1 MVNEL
6 MAKRQTKTADSLP
19 LVALDLGSD
28 SVRAMAARR
37 IAPDLFQIL
46 GVEERSQKAGNLCVE
61 QGIITQSSNAGYVIA
76 EVLKLLANRIG
87 VDELPT
93 AFLSVGG
100 QSMQIVAVHSKRDQA
115 RKKEISQQLLDEM
128 EQECKEKIEMRNPEV
143 AVLGLVPSYFKLDG
157 VEQDEL
163 PGPEQRAALVEAH
176 YIAFYGRKVIDTQLQ
191 KSFSQAARSI
201 EHAFVRP
208 ECLLSAFATCDGNQV
223 LMNGC
228 AVLDMGAQ
236 TTSLTVYKG
245 GQYLLNKVVPKG
257 GYHISRMLEQQGMS
271 FATAEV
277 LKKQF
282 GCASPDLVQKNV
294 RLRVPAAPEIGGDMI
309 IASQELAEAIEL
321 KLKEI
326 LAPLLE
332 ELQKVE
338 SRIRTLY
345 ITGGA
350 SMMAGMEDYIQSLTP
365 VRVQYGAHN
374 LLLHRDTDEK
384 YLSPQY
390 TSLVGTILLGQ
401 DYRDNHKNQLVR
413 QPGFFDRM
421 KESTLDMFIDQQ

>member
-1 MVNEL
+1 M
-6 MAKRQTKTADSLP
+6 
-19 LVALDLGSD
+19 
-28 SVRAMAARR
+28 
-37 IAPDLFQIL
+37 
-46 GVEERSQKAGNLCVE
+46 CVE

-87 VDELPT
+87 IDELPT
-93 AFLSVGG
+93 AFLSIGG

-115 RKKEISQQLLDEM
+115 RRKEISQALLDEM
-128 EQECKEKIEMRNPEV
+128 EQECKEKIELRNPEV

-157 VEQDEL
+157 VEQDEV
-163 PGPEQRAALVEAH
+163 PTSEQRAALVEAH
-176 YIAFYGRKVIDTQLQ
+176 YIAFYGRKAIDTQLQ
-191 KSFSQAARSI
+191 KAFSQAGRSI

-208 ECLLSAFATCDGNQV
+208 ECLLSAFATCDGNHV

-257 GYHISRMLEQQGMS
+257 GYHITRMLEQQGMS
-271 FATAEV
+271 FNTAEV
-277 LKKQF
+277 LKKSY
-282 GCASPDLVQKNV
+282 GCASPQFLTKNV
-294 RLRVPAAPEIGGDMI
+294 RLRVPASPEIGGDMV

-321 KLKEI
+321 KLQEI

-332 ELQKVE
+332 ELKKVE
-338 SRIRTLY
+338 ARISTLY

-350 SMMAGMEDYIQSLTP
+350 SMLAGVAEYIQSLTP

-390 TSLVGTILLGQ
+390 TSLVGTLLLGQ
-401 DYRDNHKNQLVR
+401 DYRDSHKNQLVR
-413 QPGFFDRM
+413 KPGFFDRF
-421 KESTLDMFIDQQ
+421 KETTLDMFIESE

>member
-1 MVNEL
+1 
-6 MAKRQTKTADSLP
+6 MARRQTQTADSLP

-46 GVEERSQKAGNLCVE
+46 GVEERPQKVGNICIE
-61 QGIITQSSNAGYVIA
+61 QGIITQSSSAGYVIA

-93 AFLSVGG
+93 AFISVGG
-100 QSMQIVAVHSKRDQA
+100 QSMQIVAVHSRRDQA
-115 RKKEISQQLLDEM
+115 RKKEISQALLDEM
-128 EQECKEKIEMRNPEV
+128 ERECKEKIELRNPDA

-163 PGPEQRAALVEAH
+163 PTAEQRAALVEAH
-176 YIAFYGRKVIDTQLQ
+176 YIAFYGRKVMDTQLQ
-191 KSFSQAARSI
+191 KSFSQAGRSI

-208 ECLLSAFATCDGNQV
+208 ETLLSAFATCDGNHV

-236 TTSLTVYKG
+236 TTTLTVYKG

-257 GYHISRMLEQQGMS
+257 GYHITRMLEQQGIG

-277 LKKQF
+277 LKKKF
-282 GCASPDLVQKNV
+282 GCASPAYVDKDV
-294 RLRVPAAPEIGGDMI
+294 RLRVPAAPEIGGEMI
-309 IASQELAEAIEL
+309 ISSAELAEAIEL
-321 KLKEI
+321 KLHEI
-326 LAPLLE
+326 LSPLMD
-332 ELQKVE
+332 ELKKVE
-338 SRIRTLY
+338 GRISTLY
-345 ITGGA
+345 ITGGG
-350 SMMAGMEDYIQSLTP
+350 SMMAGMADYIQAQTTA
-365 VRVQYGAHN
+365 RVQYGAHN
-374 LLLHRDTDEK
+374 LLLHRDTEEK

-401 DYRDNHKNQLVR
+401 DYRDSHKNQPVR
-413 QPGFFDRM
+413 KPGFFDRV
-421 KESTLDMFIDQQ
+421 KESTLDMFIDQN

>member
-1 MVNEL
+1 
-6 MAKRQTKTADSLP
+6 MAKRQPTSTDSFP

-46 GVEERSQKAGNLCVE
+46 GVEERPQKLGNVCVE

-87 VDELPT
+87 VSELPT
-93 AFLSVGG
+93 AFLSLGG
-100 QSMQIVAVHSKRDQA
+100 QSMQIVAVHSRRDQA
-115 RKKEISQQLLDEM
+115 RKKEISQALLDEM
-128 EQECKEKIEMRNPEV
+128 EQECKEKIELRNPDV
-143 AVLGLVPSYFKLDG
+143 AVLGLVPSYFSLDG
-157 VEQDEL
+157 VEQDEV
-163 PGPEQRAALVEAH
+163 PCPEQRAALIEAH
-176 YIAFYGRKVIDTQLQ
+176 YIAFYGRKAIDTQLQ
-191 KSFSQAARSI
+191 KSFSQAGRSI

-208 ECLLSAFATCDGNQV
+208 EALLSAFATCDGNHV

-228 AVLDMGAQ
+228 AVLDFGAQ

-277 LKKQF
+277 LKKKY
-282 GCASPDLVQKNV
+282 GCASPELVTKNV
-294 RLRVPAAPEIGGDMI
+294 RLRVPASPEIGGEMV
-309 IASQELAEAIEL
+309 IASNELAEAIEL
-321 KLKEI
+321 KLQEI
-326 LAPLLE
+326 LAPLFE
-332 ELQKVE
+332 ELKKVE
-338 SRIRTLY
+338 ARIQTLY

-350 SMMAGMEDYIQSLTP
+350 SMLAGLAEYIQSQTA

-374 LLLHRDTDEK
+374 LLLHRDTEEK
-384 YLSPQY
+384 YLSPEY

-401 DYRDNHKNQLVR
+401 DYRDSHKNQLVR
-413 QPGFFDRM
+413 KPGFFDRV

>member
-1 MVNEL
+1 
-6 MAKRQTKTADSLP
+6 MARKQMKTADSLP
-19 LVALDLGSD
+19 LVAIEMGSD

-46 GVEERSQKAGNLCVE
+46 GVEERPQKLGNICVE

-87 VDELPT
+87 EDELPT
-93 AFLSVGG
+93 AFLAVGG
-100 QSMQIVAVHSKRDQA
+100 HSMQIVAVHSKRDQA
-115 RKKEISQQLLDEM
+115 RKKEISQALLDEM
-128 EQECKEKIEMRNPEV
+128 EQECKEKIELRNPEV
-143 AVLGLVPSYFKLDG
+143 AVLGLVPSYFILDG
-157 VEQDEL
+157 VEQDDL
-163 PGPEQRAALVEAH
+163 PTPEQRAALVEAH
-176 YIAFYGRKVIDTQLQ
+176 YTAFCGRKVIDTQLQ
-191 KSFSQAARSI
+191 KSFSQAGRSI

-208 ECLLSAFATCDGNQV
+208 ETLLSAFATCDGNHV

-228 AVLDMGAQ
+228 AVLDFGAQ
-236 TTSLTVYKG
+236 TTSFTAYKG

-257 GYHISRMLEQQGMS
+257 GYHITRMLEQQGMS

-277 LKKQF
+277 LKKKY
-282 GCASPDLVQKNV
+282 GCASADLVTNNV
-294 RLRVPAAPEIGGDMI
+294 RLRVPASPEIGGDMI
-309 IASQELAEAIEL
+309 IASKELAEAIEL
-321 KLKEI
+321 KLQEI

-332 ELQKVE
+332 ELRKVE
-338 SRIRTLY
+338 SRISTLY
-345 ITGGA
+345 ITGGG
-350 SMMAGMEDYIQSLTP
+350 SMLQGMAEYIQSQTS

-384 YLSPQY
+384 YLSPEY

-401 DYRDNHKNQLVR
+401 DYRDSHKNQLVR
-413 QPGFFDRM
+413 KPGFLDRV

>member
-1 MVNEL
+1 
-6 MAKRQTKTADSLP
+6 MARRQTQTADSLP

-46 GVEERSQKAGNLCVE
+46 GVEERPQKVGNICIE
-61 QGIITQSSNAGYVIA
+61 QGIITQSSSAGYVIA

-93 AFLSVGG
+93 AFISVGG
-100 QSMQIVAVHSKRDQA
+100 QSMQIVAVHSRRDQA
-115 RKKEISQQLLDEM
+115 RKKEISQALLDEM
-128 EQECKEKIEMRNPEV
+128 ERECKEKIELRNPDA

-163 PGPEQRAALVEAH
+163 PTAEQRAALVEAH
-176 YIAFYGRKVIDTQLQ
+176 YIAFYGRKVMDTQLQ
-191 KSFSQAARSI
+191 KSFSQAGRSI

-208 ECLLSAFATCDGNQV
+208 ETLLSAFATCDGNHV

-236 TTSLTVYKG
+236 TTTLTVYKG

-257 GYHISRMLEQQGMS
+257 GYHITRMLEQQGIG

-277 LKKQF
+277 LKKKF
-282 GCASPDLVQKNV
+282 GCASPAYVDKNV
-294 RLRVPAAPEIGGDMI
+294 RLRVPAAPEIGGEMI
-309 IASQELAEAIEL
+309 ISSAELAEAIEL
-321 KLKEI
+321 KLHEI
-326 LAPLLE
+326 LSPLMD
-332 ELQKVE
+332 ELKKVE
-338 SRIRTLY
+338 GRISTLY
-345 ITGGA
+345 ITGGG
-350 SMMAGMEDYIQSLTP
+350 SMMAGMADYIQAQTAA
-365 VRVQYGAHN
+365 RVQYGAHN
-374 LLLHRDTDEK
+374 LLLHRDTEEK

-401 DYRDNHKNQLVR
+401 DYRDSHKNQPVR
-413 QPGFFDRM
+413 KPGFFDRV
-421 KESTLDMFIDQQ
+421 KESTLDMFIDQN

>member
-1 MVNEL
+1 
-6 MAKRQTKTADSLP
+6 MAKRQPTTTDSLP

-28 SVRAMAARR
+28 SVRAMAALR

-46 GVEERSQKAGNLCVE
+46 GVEERPQKLGNVCVE

-87 VDELPT
+87 VSELPT
-93 AFLSVGG
+93 AFLSLGG
-100 QSMQIVAVHSKRDQA
+100 QSMQIVAVHSRRDQA
-115 RKKEISQQLLDEM
+115 RKKEISQALLDEM
-128 EQECKEKIEMRNPEV
+128 EQECKEKIELRNPDV
-143 AVLGLVPSYFKLDG
+143 AVLGLVPSYFSLDG
-157 VEQDEL
+157 VEQDEV
-163 PGPEQRAALVEAH
+163 PGPEQRAALIEAH
-176 YIAFYGRKVIDTQLQ
+176 YIAFYGRKAIDTQLQ
-191 KSFSQAARSI
+191 KSFSQAGRSI

-208 ECLLSAFATCDGNQV
+208 EALLSAFATCDGNHV

-228 AVLDMGAQ
+228 AVLDFGAQ

-277 LKKQF
+277 LKKKY
-282 GCASPDLVQKNV
+282 GCASPELVTKNV
-294 RLRVPAAPEIGGDMI
+294 RLRVPASPEIGGEMV
-309 IASQELAEAIEL
+309 IASYELAEAIEV
-321 KLKEI
+321 KLQEI
-326 LAPLLE
+326 LAPLFE
-332 ELQKVE
+332 ELKKVE
-338 SRIRTLY
+338 ARIQTLY

-350 SMMAGMEDYIQSLTP
+350 SMLAGLAEYIQSQTA

-374 LLLHRDTDEK
+374 LLLHRDTEEK
-384 YLSPQY
+384 YLSPEY

-401 DYRDNHKNQLVR
+401 DYRDSHKNQLVR
-413 QPGFFDRM
+413 KPGFFDRV

>member
-1 MVNEL
+1 
-6 MAKRQTKTADSLP
+6 MARKQTKTADSLP
-19 LVALDLGSD
+19 LIAIDMGSD

-46 GVEERSQKAGNLCVE
+46 GVEERPQKLGNVCVE

-87 VDELPT
+87 IDELPT

-100 QSMQIVAVHSKRDQA
+100 QSMQLVAVHSKRDQA
-115 RKKEISQQLLDEM
+115 SRKEISQALLDEM
-128 EQECKEKIEMRNPEV
+128 EQECKEKIELRNPEV

-157 VEQDEL
+157 VEQDEI
-163 PGPEQRAALVEAH
+163 PSPEQRAALVEAH
-176 YIAFYGRKVIDTQLQ
+176 YIAFYGRKAMDTQLQ
-191 KSFSQAARSI
+191 KAFSQAGRSI
-201 EHAFVRP
+201 EHVFVRP
-208 ECLLSAFATCDGNQV
+208 ECLLSAFATCDGNHV

-257 GYHISRMLEQQGMS
+257 SYHITRMLEQQGMS

-277 LKKQF
+277 LKRQF
-282 GCASPDLVQKNV
+282 GCAAPQYVEKNV
-294 RLRVPAAPEIGGDMI
+294 RLRVPASPEIGGDMV
-309 IASQELAEAIEL
+309 IASVELAEAIEL
-321 KLKEI
+321 KLQEI

-332 ELQKVE
+332 ELKKVE
-338 SRIRTLY
+338 NRISTLY
-345 ITGGA
+345 ITGGG
-350 SMMAGMEDYIQSLTP
+350 SMLAGMAEYISSLTTI
-365 VRVQYGAHN
+365 RVQYGAHN
-374 LLLHRDTDEK
+374 LLLHRDTEEK

-401 DYRDNHKNQLVR
+401 DYRDTHKNQLVR
-413 QPGFFDRM
+413 KPGFFDRV
-421 KESTLDMFIDQQ
+421 KESTLDMFIEQN